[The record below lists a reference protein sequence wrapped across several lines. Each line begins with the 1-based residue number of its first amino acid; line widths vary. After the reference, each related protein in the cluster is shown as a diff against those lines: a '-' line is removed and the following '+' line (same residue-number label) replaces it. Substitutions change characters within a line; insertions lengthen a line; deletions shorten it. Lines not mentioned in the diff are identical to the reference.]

1 VAVPAAPG
9 SAPAA
14 PAPPRAPASQAPG
27 GPGVAPGTAGTIPP
41 GPGVA
46 PATPPP
52 APLAGAPLPALAD
65 LPPASAGDVV
75 SVSLDVT
82 GCAPGSACTITV
94 QVALQPAPSRRAV
107 NWTLSSV
114 DLCTGRTAQLA
125 TVSVLA
131 QPGWNH
137 VIGLSTVTLPAASA
151 QVLVAI
157 TDSPARAA
165 SSLAAAGSN
174 HCP

>member
-1 VAVPAAPG
+1 L
-9 SAPAA
+9 
-14 PAPPRAPASQAPG
+14 
-27 GPGVAPGTAGTIPP
+27 TT
-41 GPGVA
+41 
-46 PATPPP
+46 
-52 APLAGAPLPALAD
+52 APLPALAD
-65 LPPASAGDVV
+65 LPPASAGDVL
-75 SVSLDVT
+75 SVSLDVS
-82 GCAPGSACTITV
+82 GCAPGAACTISV
-94 QVALQPAPSRRAV
+94 QVALHPAGSRRSV

-114 DLCTGRTAQLA
+114 DLCTGRTVQLA
-125 TVSVLA
+125 SVSVLA